1 MKALKGL
8 IIAIVMVLVATASF
22 AADSATLNIQANV
35 QGTCSFSAA
44 STLLDFTNIDPTSG
58 APAIAAT
65 TIDYSCTNGV
75 VYTLTL
81 PAAATIAN
89 GLDTIGVNLA
99 YTDNGTGTGSGL
111 ATTIDIDGTIP
122 FANYSASPAG
132 LYTGSVTLDVTP

>member
-8 IIAIVMVLVATASF
+8 VIAIVLVLVASTSF

-35 QGTCSFSAA
+35 QGTCSFAAA
-44 STLLDFTNIDPTSG
+44 SALLDFTNIDPTSG

-65 TIDYSCTNGV
+65 SIDYSCTNGV
-75 VYTLTL
+75 AYTLTL
-81 PAAATIAN
+81 PPTATIAN
-89 GLDTIGVNLA
+89 GVNTIGVNLA
-99 YTDNGTGTGSGL
+99 YTDNGTTTGTGL

-132 LYTGSVTLDVTP
+132 LYTGTVTLDVSP